1 MAADWVLGKYTLA
14 VVVSTKLFLLFS
26 TVLLWFS
33 SSLLL
38 LTGCSVGPG
47 FGPRGREEVV
57 LLLVLTVEEAG
68 GVVVVVAE
76 VGATPSPLSK
86 MVAVLFITGFRV
98 ILSRLVRNRKPG

>member
-47 FGPRGREEVV
+47 FGPRGREEVL
-57 LLLVLTVEEAG
+57 LLLVLTVEDVG

-86 MVAVLFITGFRV
+86 ILAVLFIAGLRV
-98 ILSRLVRNRKPG
+98 ILSRLVRNLKPG